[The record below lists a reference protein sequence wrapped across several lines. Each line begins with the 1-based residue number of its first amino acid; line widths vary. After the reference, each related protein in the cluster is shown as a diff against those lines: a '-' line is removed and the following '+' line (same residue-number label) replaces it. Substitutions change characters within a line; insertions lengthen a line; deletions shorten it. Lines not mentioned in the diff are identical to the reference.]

1 MANSWEVTRVTEY
14 DTLYKAHGRVVNH
27 FAYTNL
33 TEQKRIVCFGLLFV
47 LTGSNLVQTGLEFS
61 LQ

>member
-1 MANSWEVTRVTEY
+1 MTEY

>member
-1 MANSWEVTRVTEY
+1 MTPYMKLMEGWEIILPT
-14 DTLYKAHGRVVNH
+14 
-27 FAYTNL
+27 YTDL
-33 TEQKRIVCFGLLFV
+33 TEQKRVVCFGLLFV